1 MQSWM
6 LSSSC
11 CWAARCYLDAEAA
24 SGRRDADEDVQEGAR

>member
-1 MQSWM
+1 M

-24 SGRRDADEDVQEGAR
+24 SGRRDADEDVQEGAH